1 MTWPI
6 QSETMV
12 CERTGIVHHITVAT
26 PTRYDAKPDGR
37 WPVVVTM
44 DGGWLFGT
52 TVDLVRL
59 LAMERTVEDAIVV
72 GISFAETDMMEY
84 LRLRARWFSP
94 TPFVPP
100 PIIVSGVEADETG
113 RALELADF
121 VEHQVFPWV
130 DASFRTTE
138 GRTLIGHSFSALW
151 GLRTIFDRP
160 LFDAAV
166 LASPSIWWDD
176 ASVLQFAATA
186 HAQRLYLTAGEEEN
200 VAPFDMIDRAS
211 ALASE
216 LDQRDGIS
224 ATYETMLGEG
234 HSSHAMVSIS
244 RGLRWLHSQNG

>member
-6 QSETMV
+6 RSETMV
-12 CERTGIVHHITVAT
+12 CERTGVAHDITVAT
-26 PTRYDAKPDGR
+26 PTRYEGKPDGR
-37 WPVVVTM
+37 WPVVVAM

-84 LRLRARWFSP
+84 LRMRARWFSP
-94 TPFVPP
+94 SPFVPP
-100 PIIVSGVEADETG
+100 PIIVSGVEAEETG

-121 VEHQVFPWV
+121 VEHQVLPWV
-130 DASFRTTE
+130 DATFRTTSK
-138 GRTLIGHSFSALW
+138 RTLIGHSFSALW

-176 ASVLQFAATA
+176 ASVLGFADTV
-186 HAQRLYLTAGEEEN
+186 HAETLYLTAGEDEN
-200 VAPFDMIDRAS
+200 VSPFDMIDRAS
-211 ALASE
+211 ALAAD
-216 LDQRDGIS
+216 LDRRDGV
-224 ATYETMLGEG
+224 AAAYETMSGEG
-234 HSSHAMVSIS
+234 HSSNAMISIS
-244 RGLRWLHSQNG
+244 RGLRWLHAH